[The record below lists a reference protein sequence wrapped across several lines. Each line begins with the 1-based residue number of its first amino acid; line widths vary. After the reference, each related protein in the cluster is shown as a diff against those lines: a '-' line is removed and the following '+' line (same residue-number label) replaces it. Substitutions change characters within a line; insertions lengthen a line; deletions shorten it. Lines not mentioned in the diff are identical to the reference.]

1 MNKAEKFLSK
11 SLIITAILF
20 LILILIYSFSFIS
33 ETFFLSVLTGGVL
46 SVFNFLLGIL
56 AVKIGLK
63 SSSSIFL
70 KAILSGIVLRMFLLL
85 AMVFI
90 SLKFL
95 NINENSFIFS
105 ILFFYILFLIIEIIY
120 LYMKKI

>member
-11 SLIITAILF
+11 SLIITVILF
-20 LILILIYSFSFIS
+20 LVLILIYSFSFIS
-33 ETFFLSVLTGGVL
+33 ETFFVSVLTGTAL

-63 SSSSIFL
+63 SSRSIFL
-70 KAILSGIVLRMFLLL
+70 KAILGGMVLRMFLLL